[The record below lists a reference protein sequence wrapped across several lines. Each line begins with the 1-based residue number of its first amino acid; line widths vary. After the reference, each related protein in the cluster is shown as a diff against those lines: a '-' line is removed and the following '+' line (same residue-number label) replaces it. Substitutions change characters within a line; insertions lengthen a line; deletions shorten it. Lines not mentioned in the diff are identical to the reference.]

1 MDVRLKRVYEPANR
15 SDGYPNPDRPPL
27 AARRVAG
34 ASSVGRMGTGAGAEH
49 RAAGRGSDTIRV
61 ASRSSVGATQ
71 MSFAG
76 NVRVSR
82 SSGGGP
88 ATARSRS
95 CSPLETRSI
104 TTRSS
109 SLRSCAEGCHSSVA
123 RRNPPPL
130 TWPISV
136 NPPKSLTTR
145 RRSSGCIV
153 SMSMM
158 SAQSSPCP
166 SRYGAQADGTR
177 TRCPH
182 LVHETPMPGERPTQ
196 RWTATCSGHA
206 ESRTHRYP
214 FTQAFADPCVSRLT
228 STAPWIVA
236 PP

>member
-15 SDGYPNPDRPPL
+15 SDGYRILIDRLWPRGVSRSEQRWTHGNL
-27 AARRVAG
+27 SWRRAP
-34 ASSVGRMGTGAGAEH
+34 SC
-49 RAAGRGSDTIRV
+49 GRGSDTIRV

-95 CSPLETRSI
+95 CSPLEIRNI